1 MGEGDNA
8 TVCTHT
14 ISVFG
19 KEYALKC
26 RKDAASVEKLIM
38 RFRVQKQIH
47 DIDGV
52 LVDEGVL
59 LRSGGMIDP
68 KMTLQQKLPNE
79 AKQLADLKD
88 DAEEE
93 KVKEIGKQIMKEV
106 HARNVVHRDLSHH
119 NIMTIPGSDPPK
131 VWIIDWDEAQA
142 DCCDA
147 GPKAEIPK
155 GKHKKHQK
163 PNLYTT

>member
-1 MGEGDNA
+1 MPL
-8 TVCTHT
+8 CTHT

-26 RKDAASVEKLIM
+26 RKEAVSLEKLIM
-38 RFRVQKQIH
+38 RFRVQKQIN

-52 LVDEGVL
+52 LLDEGVL
-59 LRSGGMIDP
+59 LRSGRMIDSN
-68 KMTLQQKLPNE
+68 MTLQQKLPNE

-106 HARNVVHRDLSHH
+106 HARNVV
-119 NIMTIPGSDPPK
+119 T
-131 VWIIDWDEAQA
+131 
-142 DCCDA
+142 
-147 GPKAEIPK
+147 
-155 GKHKKHQK
+155 
-163 PNLYTT
+163 